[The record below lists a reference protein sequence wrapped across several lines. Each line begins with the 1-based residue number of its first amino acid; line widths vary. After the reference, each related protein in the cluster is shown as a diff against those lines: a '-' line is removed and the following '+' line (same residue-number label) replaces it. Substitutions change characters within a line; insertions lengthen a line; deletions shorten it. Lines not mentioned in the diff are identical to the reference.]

1 MGDGEILE
9 DLKSLTVKLGIDHE
23 VTFTGKAPSAKV
35 REYLTVTHIAVLAN
49 CNWYSSPIKLF
60 EYGSKRLAIIA
71 PTYPGVKDVMTG
83 DVDGILVDPD
93 QHSLSKAIKI
103 LAEQPEV
110 RERYAQSFHQRVKSQ
125 YTWDV
130 IADQILTFAR

>member
-1 MGDGEILE
+1 KALSDR
-9 DLKSLTVKLGIDHE
+9 LGIAKE
-23 VTFTGKAPSAKV
+23 VTFTGKAPSVKV
-35 REYLTVTHIAVLAN
+35 REYLTVSHIAVLAN

-71 PTYPGVKDVMTG
+71 PKYPGVEDVMTG
-83 DVDGILVDPD
+83 EVDGVLVDPD
-93 QHSLSKAIKI
+93 QHSLSKAIQL
-103 LAEQPEV
+103 LAENPEI
-110 RERYAQSFHQRVKSQ
+110 RERYASSFHERVKAH